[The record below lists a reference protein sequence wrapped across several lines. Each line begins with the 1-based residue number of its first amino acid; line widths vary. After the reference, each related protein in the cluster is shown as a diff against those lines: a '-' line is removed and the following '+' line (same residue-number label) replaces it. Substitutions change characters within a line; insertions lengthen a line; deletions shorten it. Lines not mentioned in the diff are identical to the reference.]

1 MVMAVLAVLPMLSLP
16 GRQNLG
22 RTTWEGQGEL
32 GRDRL
37 WPYIHVSG
45 ATHTLSMT
53 IWSVDISRQIIPV
66 RKIKKLFHANS
77 AYDDSDTN
85 GCNLATRD
93 QFTYWLWDIL
103 ILNQGRS
110 LTSTEYMRDD
120 PEQLG
125 WKLPHFRESINTM
138 DDYVF
143 VDPNICVRWREIKS
157 SAGALSSHA
166 RRKKSINNKWRF
178 WKGSFIDGC
187 SYRGLVAGC
196 YINIISVKYP
206 STSFSL
212 RIYLR

>member
-53 IWSVDISRQIIPV
+53 IWSVDISRQSIPV

-110 LTSTEYMRDD
+110 LTRTEYISDG
-120 PEQLG
+120 PEQQG

-138 DDYVF
+138 DDNVF
-143 VDPNICVRWREIKS
+143 VDPNVWVRWPRMCKRSSRQLTLCVRLWEEKNLLIINDS
-157 SAGALSSHA
+157 S
-166 RRKKSINNKWRF
+166 
-178 WKGSFIDGC
+178 KGLF
-187 SYRGLVAGC
+187 YWWL
-196 YINIISVKYP
+196 
-206 STSFSL
+206 FL
-212 RIYLR
+212 